1 MSEHTESVTAEFDRR
16 FRGYDRAAVDAHVE
30 RARDLLAR
38 RERELDE
45 AHGRLDDLRREVD
58 AARQEA
64 ADANAAAAR
73 AAASARVFDHI
84 VRLARET
91 AAGIVE
97 DARRQASED
106 PTRAVP
112 LVAAVAEP
120 VPVVDGGDRSEDDA
134 DGGDGDDD
142 EIESVAADEGTN
154 DFFAEPR
161 MKRVTFNHSA
171 AMELF
176 DDETADD
183 KWDTFTESEAGKAF
197 FSDESVDER
206 SRRWMLTG

>member
-1 MSEHTESVTAEFDRR
+1 MSEHTEHATAEFDRR

-58 AARQEA
+58 AARQDA

-73 AAASARVFDHI
+73 AGASARVFDHI

-106 PTRAVP
+106 PARAVP

-120 VPVVDGGDRSEDDA
+120 VPVVAEGDQTDDDG
-134 DGGDGDDD
+134 DGGDGDD
-142 EIESVAADEGTN
+142 IESAATDKDTS

-161 MKRVTFNHSA
+161 AARVTFNHSA

-183 KWDTFTESEAGKAF
+183 KWDTFTDSEAGRAF
-197 FSDESVDER
+197 FADEAVDER

>member
-1 MSEHTESVTAEFDRR
+1 MNEDTEKVTVEFDRR

-30 RARDLLAR
+30 RAQSVLAR
-38 RERELDE
+38 RELELGEARREI
-45 AHGRLDDLRREVD
+45 DDLRRELD

-64 ADANAAAAR
+64 ADENGAAAR

-91 AAGIVE
+91 AAGILEDAHRSAVE
-97 DARRQASED
+97 DPPPA
-106 PTRAVP
+106 
-112 LVAAVAEP
+112 
-120 VPVVDGGDRSEDDA
+120 VPVVAGVLEQVHVADETDEADETDDVEPESTDDA
-134 DGGDGDDD
+134 H
-142 EIESVAADEGTN
+142 

-161 MKRVTFNHSA
+161 ERRVNFNHSA

-197 FSDESVDER
+197 FADESVDER